1 MFVDKAKIF
10 IKAGSGGDGAV
21 SFHREKYVPNGG
33 PNGGDGGNG
42 GDVIFLADDKMSTL
56 IDFKFAKHFRA
67 ENGGNGSGDFC
78 RGTNGEDMIVKVPVG
93 TIVKDAETGGII
105 ADMYYHG
112 DQVVVL
118 KGGNGGKGNARF
130 ATSTRKAPR
139 FAQKGVKCEEHAV
152 ILELKTIADV
162 GLVGFPNVGKSTL
175 LSVITRAKPKI
186 ANYHFTTLS
195 PNLGVVSVYDDS
207 FVVADIPGLIEGAA
221 EGAGLGHSFLRH
233 IERVRLIVHVV
244 DISGSEGRDPYQ
256 DYLQIN
262 EELKRYT
269 DKLGEI
275 PQVVVA
281 TKIDMLEDESKLAEF
296 EKKIGKKVIPVCA
309 IIHEGLEQ
317 LIDTVYKNLKTLP
330 ESKPMEFE
338 KFEYARPNNS
348 ELEIERDDDG
358 AFVLFGGIIETLVRN
373 VVLSDEESFRYFQKL
388 LREKGVIKALR
399 ERGVKDGD
407 IIRIYDTE
415 FEYTE

>member
-42 GDVIFLADDKMSTL
+42 GSVIFLADDKMSTL

-78 RGTNGEDMIVKVPVG
+78 RGTNGKDMIVKVPTG

-105 ADMYYHG
+105 ADMYYDG

-244 DISGSEGRDPYQ
+244 DISGSEGRDPYA

-262 EELKRYT
+262 EELKKYT

-275 PQVVVA
+275 PQIVVA
-281 TKIDMLEDESKLAEF
+281 SKIDMLEDDSKLKEF
-296 EKKIGKKVIPVCA
+296 ETKIGKKVIPVCA
-309 IIHEGLEQ
+309 VIHEGLEE
-317 LIDTVYKNLKTLP
+317 LIDTVYKTLKTLP

-338 KFEYARPNNS
+338 KFEYARANNG

-358 AFVLFGGIIETLVRN
+358 AFVLFGGVIDTLVRN

-399 ERGVKDGD
+399 DRGVKDGD
-407 IIRIYDTE
+407 VIRIYDTE